1 MTYECVMGRRGS
13 WNYRIKRRVSIIG
26 VLLFAFVW
34 LLFPEL
40 LWVLVIVAVTVVPSI
55 IVLWKRKQ
63 IGEMVFDYREEKRRK
78 IIEKENTERDEKRI
92 EKDILLLDA
101 ADIFNSE
108 KLSRYAKGVKFEE
121 TMVRI
126 FTILGYKVM
135 HTGKAGDQG
144 CDFILSKD
152 DRRIAVQAKN
162 MQGNTGNDAVQEA
175 ISAREMKKANEA
187 WVVTTANKFTN
198 KAKELARG
206 TDVKLF
212 DKKHVLNW
220 MSEAAGELRRKEQN

>member
-1 MTYECVMGRRGS
+1 M
-13 WNYRIKRRVSIIG
+13 
-26 VLLFAFVW
+26 
-34 LLFPEL
+34 FPEL

-121 TMVRI
+121 TMLRI